1 MVPIIKNMK
10 ILLPHSEHK
19 IEGGEDSWSLVNGEN
34 KSPLIKARES
44 IADAL
49 SYNKISNLKGSELN
63 IQKYNEINSNLLNQ
77 LTLPSYQRYDGVVYR
92 YLNYYT
98 LPLKA
103 QSRALEQVMVVSPL
117 AGVESFDELIPNYKF
132 SLSSN
137 IPNLG
142 NLLKY
147 WMGFFQTN
155 QGLLSKEERYI
166 SLLPKEHQK
175 LLPFLGI
182 DVISVHFNKNTGHES
197 KKIKGLLV
205 RDLLTSNDSYQELLN
220 LRKKYGYNITESK
233 FAN

>member
-155 QGLLSKEERYI
+155 QGILSKEERYI

>member
-1 MVPIIKNMK
+1 MK
-10 ILLPHSEHK
+10 ILLPHSENK

-34 KSPLIKARES
+34 KSPLTKARES

-49 SYNKISNLKGSELN
+49 SYNKVSNLKGSALN
-63 IQKYNEINSNLLNQ
+63 IKKYSEINSTLLNQ

-92 YLNYYT
+92 YLSYYT
-98 LPLKA
+98 LPIKA
-103 QSRALEQVMVVSPL
+103 QKRALEEVMVVSPL
-117 AGVESFDELIPNYKF
+117 AGIESFDELIPNYKF
-132 SLSSN
+132 SFSSS

-147 WMGFFQTN
+147 WKGFFQAN
-155 QGLLSKEERYI
+155 HGILSKDEKYI
-166 SLLPKEHQK
+166 NLLPKEHQK

-182 DVISVHFNKNTGHES
+182 DVISVDFNKKTGHES

-205 RDLLTSNDSYQELLN
+205 RDLLSSNDSYQELLN
-220 LRKKYGYNITESK
+220 LRKKYDYNITESK

>member
-1 MVPIIKNMK
+1 MK

-155 QGLLSKEERYI
+155 QGILSKEERYI
-166 SLLPKEHQK
+166 SLLPSEHQK